1 MFTFSPMGYEKWLS
15 ITLSSFMFSIITLS
29 ICSDVLKWIKMI
41 GLKALESSNILYM
54 YNIGLIALSSDKPQA
69 KTFNYTMTIEWK
81 VSWVELSMA
90 VLSIPFFVSFL
101 LIYVNPWL
109 NQTSNHSKLVIYL
122 ILVWRAAVLSPR
134 FNDLHVVYIYIVLPT
149 TIMCNMR
156 DNIVFPRDLPVRP
169 CYTLTVYIMIN
180 TYIVIILKC
189 SQTDIY
195 YSCHSLRLYPFV
207 PYNIPYTFTAQI
219 TTKMAYRSIHV
230 YVRFD
235 NDQHV

>member
-1 MFTFSPMGYEKWLS
+1 MFPYSIHQTDDTGCFNLRTFFSPLMSPKNHTRNISLFLPFSIKVKVMFTFSPMGYEKWLS
-15 ITLSSFMFSIITLS
+15 ITLSSFMFFIITLS

-41 GLKALESSNILYM
+41 GLKALKSCNILYM

-69 KTFNYTMTIEWK
+69 KTFNYIMTKEWK
-81 VSWVELSMA
+81 VCWVELSMA

-169 CYTLTVYIMIN
+169 YTI
-180 TYIVIILKC
+180 
-189 SQTDIY
+189 
-195 YSCHSLRLYPFV
+195 R
-207 PYNIPYTFTAQI
+207 
-219 TTKMAYRSIHV
+219 
-230 YVRFD
+230 
-235 NDQHV
+235 